1 MKSKFLN
8 PISVPSFVY
17 HPNHNINHHHHHR
30 RYQQHHHHRRDQ
42 VQKLEGQSGVDSKL
56 QGIRTLD
63 SQPKFFLH
71 LRARD
76 HGDDNDHN
84 DDDHYDDDED
94 DGADHY
100 NGDAH
105 DARRELD
112 RGMNMMIVHVM
123 EVMMV
128 IMVMMMVLQHIPTSQ
143 NPTMVG
149 SWQ

>member
-1 MKSKFLN
+1 MGSTRNFKESELWILN
-8 PISVPSFVY
+8 RNSSSTYVP
-17 HPNHNINHHHHHR
+17 
-30 RYQQHHHHRRDQ
+30 
-42 VQKLEGQSGVDSKL
+42 
-56 QGIRTLD
+56 
-63 SQPKFFLH
+63 
-71 LRARD
+71 LR
-76 HGDDNDHN
+76 DDNDHN

-128 IMVMMMVLQHIPTSQ
+128 IMVMMITMMVLEMMTVRI
-143 NPTMVG
+143 G
-149 SWQ
+149 G

>member
-1 MKSKFLN
+1 MYIILIITLIIIITIVVIN
-8 PISVPSFVY
+8 
-17 HPNHNINHHHHHR
+17 NIIII
-30 RYQQHHHHRRDQ
+30 
-42 VQKLEGQSGVDSKL
+42 VAIWSKLEGQSGVDSKL

-71 LRARD
+71 LRAPD

-84 DDDHYDDDED
+84 DDDHYDGDED

-112 RGMNMMIVHVM
+112 RGMAITMMVLMMIVR
-123 EVMMV
+123 
-128 IMVMMMVLQHIPTSQ
+128 I
-143 NPTMVG
+143 G
-149 SWQ
+149 G

>member
-1 MKSKFLN
+1 MYIIL
-8 PISVPSFVY
+8 IITLIIIITIVVIT
-17 HPNHNINHHHHHR
+17 NIIII
-30 RYQQHHHHRRDQ
+30 
-42 VQKLEGQSGVDSKL
+42 VAIWSKLEGQSGVDSKL

-71 LRARD
+71 LRAPD

-128 IMVMMMVLQHIPTSQ
+128 IMVMMITMMVLEMMTVRI
-143 NPTMVG
+143 G
-149 SWQ
+149 G